1 MSRSSAL
8 DTSHQFATFQQA
20 LVRMLPRLRGLALSY
35 CGSLADAED
44 TVQQTC
50 ERALKSWRQWRGAG
64 ELEHWLLKILV
75 NAWRDE
81 RRYRQL
87 RSPDGAAPQETAVD
101 NGTDAETEA
110 YLDQVRAEIL
120 RLPSA
125 QREVLLL
132 VAGEGLSYKEAAFT
146 LGVPIGT
153 VMSRLARAR
162 QTLVEALGD
171 LDEGND

>member
-8 DTSHQFATFQQA
+8 DTTRFATFQQA
-20 LVRMLPRLRGLALSY
+20 LVQMLPRLRGLALSY
-35 CGSLADAED
+35 CGTLADAED

-50 ERALKSWRQWRGAG
+50 ERALRHWRQWSGAG

-75 NAWRDE
+75 NTWRDE
-81 RRYRQL
+81 RRYRRL
-87 RSPDGAAPQETAVD
+87 RSSDGAALQPPAIDESS
-101 NGTDAETEA
+101 DAETEA
-110 YLDQVRAEIL
+110 YLDQIREEIL
-120 RLPSA
+120 RLPHS

-132 VAGEGLSYKEAAFT
+132 VAGEGLSYKEAAAV

-162 QTLVEALGD
+162 QTLVDVLGGAD
-171 LDEGND
+171 DGTD